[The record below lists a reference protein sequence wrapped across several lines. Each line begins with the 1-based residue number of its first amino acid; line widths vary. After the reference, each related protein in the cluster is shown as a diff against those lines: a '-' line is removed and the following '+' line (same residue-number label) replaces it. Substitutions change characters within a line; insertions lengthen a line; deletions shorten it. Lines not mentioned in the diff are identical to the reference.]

1 MSNKAKVFDFG
12 GVEAD
17 AYLKFFDIEV
27 PITLTDEFINGIYDY
42 SEKKQTEGDRL
53 ANLKA
58 DELNMKELLELT
70 YQEVK
75 EMYGV
80 VIGEEM
86 FEQLYAKRP
95 DSQYWLG
102 IFPKVFDTVYKLV
115 DEWIVERTEKM
126 DNDFKKYLNK

>member
-1 MSNKAKVFDFG
+1 MNKKAQAFDFG
-12 GVEAD
+12 GAEAD

-27 PITLTDEFINGIYDY
+27 PITLTDDFINAIYDY
-42 SEKKQTEGDRL
+42 SEKKEEKQNTLTEI
-53 ANLKA
+53 KA
-58 DELNMKELLELT
+58 DELNMKELIELT
-70 YQEVK
+70 HKEVR

-80 VIGEEM
+80 IIGEET
-86 FEQLYAKRP
+86 FDKLYAKRP

-115 DEWIVERTEKM
+115 DGWIVERANKM